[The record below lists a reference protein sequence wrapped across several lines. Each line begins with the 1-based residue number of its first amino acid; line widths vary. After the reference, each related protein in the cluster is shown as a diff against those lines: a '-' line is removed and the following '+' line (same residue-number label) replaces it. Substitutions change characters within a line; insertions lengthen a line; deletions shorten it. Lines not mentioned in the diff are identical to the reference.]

1 MELAT
6 WTDQVRRGDPRA
18 TARALSEVENRGPRA
33 GALLRLLF
41 PASGRALRIGVT
53 GPPGA
58 GKSTLVDRLA
68 VLLRKQG
75 RSVAVLA
82 IDPSSPFSGGSILG
96 DRVRM
101 QRHCSDDGVF
111 IRSMASR
118 GALGGLAAA
127 AADAMTVLEASGHD
141 VVIIETVGVGQ
152 AEVDV
157 AAMASVT
164 ALVLTPGAGDDVQA
178 IKAGV
183 MEIADTIVLNKA
195 DLPGVDR
202 AESQLL
208 AALALRPDSETPPPE
223 IVRTVA
229 SEGRGIEE
237 LLAAVEARPRNAHG
251 SVDYWR
257 RRIDADLRRGLAERF
272 LPSAL
277 SETQLDSAARRA
289 ALGEANPYELVE
301 AALGRLPAATLGD
314 APVLDH
320 VGVAVESLDAAVAYY
335 RDALGVEPSR
345 RVVVEAERTEV
356 TLLPAGE
363 TRLELLGACG
373 SDSPIGRFLARRGP
387 GLHHIALRVAD
398 LDAAVARL
406 RNAGA
411 RLVSNPVGGG
421 AEGYRYVFLH
431 PKSSG
436 GVLIEL
442 IERGVGGAVA
452 GG

>member
-6 WTDQVRRGDPRA
+6 WADQVLQGDPRA
-18 TARALSEVENRGPRA
+18 TARALTEVENRGPRA
-33 GALLRLLF
+33 DALLRLLF

-58 GKSTLVDRLA
+58 GKSTVVDRLA

-82 IDPSSPFSGGSILG
+82 IDPTSPFSGGSILG

-127 AADAMTVLEASGHD
+127 AADAITVFEASGRD

-157 AAMASVT
+157 AALASVT

-237 LLAAVEARPRNAHG
+237 LLAAIEAQPVHSHAM
-251 SVDYWR
+251 VDYWH

-272 LPSAL
+272 LPVAFPA
-277 SETQLDSAARRA
+277 SELDHASRQAAG
-289 ALGEANPYELVE
+289 GEANPYELVE
-301 AALGRLPAATLGD
+301 AALGRLPPAMLG
-314 APVLDH
+314 AGPVLDH
-320 VGVAVESLDAAVAYY
+320 IGVAVESLDAAVAYY
-335 RDALGVEPSR
+335 RDALGVQPSR
-345 RVVVEAERTEV
+345 RAVVEVERTEV
-356 TLLPAGE
+356 AMLPAGQ
-363 TRLELLGACG
+363 TRIELLGARG
-373 SDSPIGRFLARRGP
+373 SDSPIGRFLAKRGP
-387 GLHHIALRVAD
+387 GLHHIALRVED

-406 RNAGA
+406 RGEGV
-411 RLVSNPVGGG
+411 RLVSDVAGVG

-442 IERGVGGAVA
+442 IEHGVGALP
-452 GG
+452 